1 MDAGETPQC
10 PYLQDGPKKRT
21 PILFLRCPLFWTF
34 LYITW
39 PYAKLRFGVGKTAVT
54 ELVVWSLDQA
64 RSVVSRLQSTAAS
77 GVNQRTFSQLGT
89 QERCQPTNNRQGWIS
104 WSPVCLAVYCSVR
117 QSVCRWVTP
126 FFCLLVCPSVCLS
139 VSLLICVHLTVCL
152 CVQPPVTQLVEDADD
167 KLFQSVLHNPEHTVY
182 QLLPELRHDIT
193 YSLRPRRLDLTLSR
207 GSHCISDCY
216 F

>member
-1 MDAGETPQC
+1 MREWTSQFNSAQRASMDAGETPQC
-10 PYLQDGPKKRT
+10 PYLQDGPKKWT
-21 PILFLRCPLFWTF
+21 PILFLRCPLFWTI

-39 PYAKLRFGVGKTAVT
+39 PYAKLRFGVGKTVVT

-104 WSPVCLAVYCSVR
+104 WSPVCLAVHCSVR

-139 VSLLICVHLTVCL
+139 VSLLICVHLTVCP
-152 CVQPPVTQLVEDADD
+152 CV
-167 KLFQSVLHNPEHTVY
+167 SVCSTASNTA
-182 QLLPELRHDIT
+182 
-193 YSLRPRRLDLTLSR
+193 SRRRRWQT
-207 GSHCISDCY
+207 ISV
-216 F
+216 FAT